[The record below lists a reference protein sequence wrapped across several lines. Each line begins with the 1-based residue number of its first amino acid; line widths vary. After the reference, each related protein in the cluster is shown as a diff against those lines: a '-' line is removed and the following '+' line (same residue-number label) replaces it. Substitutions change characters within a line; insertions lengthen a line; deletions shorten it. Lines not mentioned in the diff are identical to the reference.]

1 MSLPLSIGAAG
12 EEVRDLHRRLAAAG
26 HRLTVDPSHYGSETA
41 AAVEQFQRAHGLD
54 PTGVCD
60 QATWNALV
68 EASYRLGDRALYHT
82 RPMLRGD
89 DIADLQ
95 MRLGSLGFDAGR
107 VDGIFGP
114 ETERAVADFQRNAG
128 LTSDGV
134 AGVLTIEELRRLS
147 ARADTTRSVAA
158 VREDEERRRGP
169 RQLPG
174 FRIAVGENGPFHALV
189 HLVSRQLRE
198 AGAVVLE
205 EHHPDWSTQARHAN
219 VFGAHTFVA
228 ITAADD
234 DSCDIAYFATTGYTS
249 AGGRDL
255 AALCLEVLPGAL
267 GVDQASTSGMRL
279 AILRETRMP
288 AVLCRIGAPARVV
301 ARNAEVSTAIT
312 EAIRRW
318 VHDPPSTS
326 S

>member
-1 MSLPLSIGAAG
+1 MTLPLSLGASG
-12 EEVRDLHRRLAAAG
+12 EAVRDLHRRLTAAG
-26 HRLTVDPSHYGSETA
+26 HRPSSTPSSFGPETA
-41 AAVEQFQRAHGLD
+41 AAVAQFQSAQGLD

-60 QATWNALV
+60 QTTWNALV

-95 MRLGSLGFDAGR
+95 RRLGSLGFDAGR
-107 VDGIFGP
+107 ADGIFGP

-147 ARADTTRSVAA
+147 ARADTSRSVAQ
-158 VREDEERRRGP
+158 VREDEERRSRP

-205 EHHPDWSTQARHAN
+205 EHQPDWSAQARNAN
-219 VFGAHTFVA
+219 EFGAHAFLA
-228 ITAADD
+228 ITASDD
-234 DSCDIAYFATTGYTS
+234 DQCAIAYFATTGYTS

-255 AALCLEVLPGAL
+255 ALLCAHSLPAAL
-267 GVDQASTSGMRL
+267 GLTDGATSGMRL

-288 AVLCRIGAPARVV
+288 AVLCRIGAPDRVV
-301 ARNAEVSTAIT
+301 ARNAAVATAL
-312 EAIRRW
+312 AAAVRQW
-318 VHDPPSTS
+318 VHDPALND
-326 S
+326 

>member
-1 MSLPLSIGAAG
+1 MSLPLSLGATG

-26 HRLTVDPSHYGSETA
+26 HRVATNPTHFTAETA
-41 AAVEQFQRAHGLD
+41 AGVAQFQTAHGLD
-54 PTGVCD
+54 PTGICD
-60 QATWNALV
+60 EPTWSALV

-95 MRLGSLGFDAGR
+95 LRLGSLGFDAGR
-107 VDGIFGP
+107 ADGIFGP

-147 ARADTTRSVAA
+147 ARADTTRSVAQ
-158 VREDEERRRGP
+158 VREDEERRSRP

-205 EHHPDWSTQARHAN
+205 EHHPDWSTQARNAN
-219 VFGAHTFVA
+219 EFGAHAFLA
-228 ITAADD
+228 ITAGDD
-234 DSCDIAYFATTGYTS
+234 DRCDVAYFATTGYTS
-249 AGGRDL
+249 SGGRDL
-255 AALCLEVLPGAL
+255 AAVCLDLLRRAL
-267 GVDQASTSGMRL
+267 GVAGTTSGMRL

-288 AVLCRIGAPARVV
+288 AVLCRIGTPSRVV
-301 ARNAEVSTAIT
+301 THNADLAAALT
-312 EAIRRW
+312 EAVRRW
-318 VHDPPSTS
+318 VHDPSSTS